1 MSDKNTIE
9 VGAKYFHDVCE
20 IYKKSV
26 HDKQCLKI
34 SCPLYVVMLIL
45 FKNFTDVLIT
55 RIRLIKID

>member
-1 MSDKNTIE
+1 MYVWQKILLKL
-9 VGAKYFHDVCE
+9 VQKYFHDVCE

-45 FKNFTDVLIT
+45 FKNFTQMFL
-55 RIRLIKID
+55 LQE

>member
-1 MSDKNTIE
+1 MSDKNIIE
-9 VGAKYFHDVCE
+9 VSAKYLHDVCE

-45 FKNFTDVLIT
+45 FKNFTQMFLSQE
-55 RIRLIKID
+55 

>member
-45 FKNFTDVLIT
+45 FKNFTQMFL
-55 RIRLIKID
+55 LQE